1 MWRDLL
7 LFLPLAL
14 LTNTAFPVSFD
25 PVLINFA
32 ANHTL
37 KESIIYAVCGSL
49 CAAIAGIVDVK
60 LLGVVGRLIS
70 SKSARMLPRW
80 TGKRFYLLT
89 LLFAFLPLP
98 FSLIRLAMLKHRPQA
113 ALFGLAVGAGRLP
126 RYLLTVYCWQF
137 FELPG
142 WVSIAILVATI
153 AVVYFKPVFARISDR
168 KASKGCRA
176 QELVEAHRRS

>member
-7 LFLPLAL
+7 LFLPLAI

-49 CAAIAGIVDVK
+49 CAAVAGVVDVK
-60 LLGVVGRLIS
+60 LLGVVGKLIS
-70 SKSARMLPRW
+70 SKSARVLPRW
-80 TGKRFYLLT
+80 TGKRFYVLT

-98 FSLIRLAMLKHRPQA
+98 FSLIRLAMLKHRPHA

-142 WVSIAILVATI
+142 WLSIVILAATL
-153 AVVYFKPVFARISDR
+153 AVVYFKRVLTQSRER
-168 KASKGCRA
+168 KASSARCPK
-176 QELVEAHRRS
+176 ELVEAHQQS